1 MTGILVFC
9 LFLGGSGVAVEP
21 EKRAYP
27 MALGVDASSEGLL
40 LVYGMPDMSEST
52 GQEKEEEDGGA
63 RVLQISGGDFV
74 QIEQAYDRSQEKLL
88 DMGHLQV
95 LVLGRTLVEDGRWRL
110 VLDYLKQ
117 ENLVGEDLYV
127 FEAENA
133 AEILKWNG
141 EENSSAG
148 EYITGMMENRMSGEK
163 RAAVTL
169 RELFYEKYK
178 EDRLLKLPFV
188 RVDNGSLEID
198 V

>member
-1 MTGILVFC
+1 
-9 LFLGGSGVAVEP
+9 
-21 EKRAYP
+21 
-27 MALGVDASSEGLL
+27 MARS
-40 LVYGMPDMSEST
+40 

-148 EYITGMMENRMSGEK
+148 EYITY
-163 RAAVTL
+163 T
-169 RELFYEKYK
+169 
-178 EDRLLKLPFV
+178 
-188 RVDNGSLEID
+188 
-198 V
+198 